1 MLGAHLSPGYG
12 EGGDLL
18 LLLHLGP
25 EAGHQLLAALQLRPQ
40 RLHTPTLFTS
50 FTPSSETFP
59 LPSLFMLELEPDL
72 VMAARLLTDP
82 DTDLARLLLL
92 GLRPAVSRVTEDE
105 AVSVLLRRL
114 GSSCRSDF
122 RLCI

>member
-1 MLGAHLSPGYG
+1 
-12 EGGDLL
+12 
-18 LLLHLGP
+18 
-25 EAGHQLLAALQLRPQ
+25 
-40 RLHTPTLFTS
+40 
-50 FTPSSETFP
+50 
-59 LPSLFMLELEPDL
+59 MLELEPDL